1 MSRFYFARIPEGF
14 DVHDFLKDFIVK
26 NKLEQGVV
34 VGIGGLEYA
43 EVGYYNP
50 KAKSYSSIV
59 IKADET
65 IIEVGSLIGNY
76 TLDVNGSI
84 RIHLHVVVSKPNE
97 TIAGHLIKGVVKPFL
112 ELFIID
118 FTKWDNLKQ

>member
-76 TLDVNGSI
+76 TLDANGSI